1 MFKQTLSTDDLQAK
15 YGGIAYNYIIR
26 RDGSIQRGKPLFSE
40 PKGDSWEKYSV
51 KIAFVGG
58 INGNYPTW
66 NSTNGKA
73 NPYIYSTESYTAQ
86 QWEAFDT
93 FVETWFKA
101 IPGGQLLGVNEF
113 RPSTIG
119 NQPGFIPSEWAEAK
133 YGKVSAY
140 NGDDNP
146 VSRDDNKKYAFS
158 PFELNKKVPPVII
171 QPTKAPRSITP
182 PPAPREEEP
191 PNALTGLAVA
201 RTLDEKT
208 KLQIEYDDL
217 QTEISK
223 NRTDLLDYYNKLSKL
238 PYDDPVRTK
247 LTDKYIELE
256 ELNNEKVRRSLEV
269 EKLLS
274 DGFNRIEDTLTAL
287 NNAKATVSN
296 LTLKLV
302 QGVNSGLSTNELS
315 KINEELDYW
324 DAEVD
329 KLTNLYNQAL
339 IADATRVK

>member
-1 MFKQTLSTDDLQAK
+1 MAIGMTRHERQA
-15 YGGIAYNYIIR
+15 
-26 RDGSIQRGKPLFSE
+26 
-40 PKGDSWEKYSV
+40 
-51 KIAFVGG
+51 
-58 INGNYPTW
+58 
-66 NSTNGKA
+66 
-73 NPYIYSTESYTAQ
+73 
-86 QWEAFDT
+86 
-93 FVETWFKA
+93 
-101 IPGGQLLGVNEF
+101 
-113 RPSTIG
+113 
-119 NQPGFIPSEWAEAK
+119 
-133 YGKVSAY
+133 
-140 NGDDNP
+140 
-146 VSRDDNKKYAFS
+146 
-158 PFELNKKVPPVII
+158 
-171 QPTKAPRSITP
+171 
-182 PPAPREEEP
+182 
-191 PNALTGLAVA
+191 
-201 RTLDEKT
+201 
-208 KLQIEYDDL
+208 
-217 QTEISK
+217 
-223 NRTDLLDYYNKLSKL
+223 
-238 PYDDPVRTK
+238 PVRTK